1 MMNHIKIAEY
11 NLLPKR
17 EYVMILSYFST
28 STYTLYIYIYIYDN
42 DVNSYKVEKGLPNVL
57 KNDVH
62 PVIFAMRFFI
72 ITS

>member
-1 MMNHIKIAEY
+1 
-11 NLLPKR
+11 
-17 EYVMILSYFST
+17 MILSFFQLLHTRY
-28 STYTLYIYIYIYDN
+28 TYKYILHICLVVYIYDN
-42 DVNSYKVEKGLPNVL
+42 DVNSYKVEKSLPNVL

>member
-1 MMNHIKIAEY
+1 MNLRIVY
-11 NLLPKR
+11 L
-17 EYVMILSYFST
+17 
-28 STYTLYIYIYIYDN
+28 YIYDN
-42 DVNSYKVEKGLPNVL
+42 DINSYKVEKSLPNVL

>member
-1 MMNHIKIAEY
+1 
-11 NLLPKR
+11 
-17 EYVMILSYFST
+17 MILSFFST
-28 STYTLYIYIYIYDN
+28 STYTLYIYDN
-42 DVNSYKVEKGLPNVL
+42 DVNSYKVEKSLPNVL